1 MKILF
6 LDIDGVLNS
15 ADFVIKRKYDLVLSF
30 LSYPLSEFDPLAVE
44 RVNTILNKTNA
55 KLVISSD
62 WRFTEG
68 LDNILKKAGLRYPI
82 YDITPYGMGKDR
94 GYEIQEWLDEHDDIE
109 NYAIIYDINNML
121 DSQQSHFIQTSD
133 IHGLTED
140 LMELTI
146 KILNNNENEK

>member
-15 ADFVIKRKYDLVLSF
+15 WDFVIKRKYDLVLSF

-44 RVNTILNKTNA
+44 RVNTILNETNA
-55 KLVISSD
+55 KLIISSD

-68 LDNILKKAGLRYPI
+68 LDNILKKVGLRHPI
-82 YDITPYGMGKDR
+82 HDITPYGMGKDR
-94 GYEIQEWLDEHDDIE
+94 GYEIQEWLDEHDDVE
-109 NYAIIYDINNML
+109 NYAIIDDINNML
-121 DSQQSHFIQTSD
+121 DCQQSHFVQTSD

-146 KILNNNENEK
+146 KILNNNEK